1 MKRWLS
7 RRAWPFVEN
16 IAGVPQG
23 GRAYYAARMTATV
36 VPGSTDRDG
45 AENEPDFDALL
56 A

>member
-1 MKRWLS
+1 MRRWLG

-16 IAGVPQG
+16 ITGVPQV
-23 GRAYYAARMTATV
+23 GRAYYAARMTARV
-36 VPGSTDRDG
+36 IPGSTGG